1 MSFDPAALLKFIDAN
16 KLAALVETM
25 MLAAGAD
32 GEISDDERAQL
43 ARSVQ
48 EIAQRTHHAEAH
60 SADWFGPQGA
70 LSADRLTRLMDDA
83 LERIVMEGRKHR
95 IGVVKQILGDVDAR
109 KAALGLAIRVT
120 AADGI
125 VRTTERELIFD
136 LAEGLELDPDD
147 AANLVREITR
157 RG

>member
-48 EIAQRTHHAEAH
+48 DIAQRTHHAEALT
-60 SADWFGPQGA
+60 ADK
-70 LSADRLTRLMDDA
+70 LTRLMDDA

-95 IGVVKQILGDVDAR
+95 IGVVKQILGDKDSR
-109 KAALGLAIRVT
+109 KAALGLAVRVT

-136 LAEGLELDPDD
+136 LAEGLELDPDE

-157 RG
+157 RS

>member
-48 EIAQRTHHAEAH
+48 DIAQRTHHAEALT
-60 SADWFGPQGA
+60 ADK
-70 LSADRLTRLMDDA
+70 LTRLMDDA

-95 IGVVKQILGDVDAR
+95 IGVVKQILGDIDSR
-109 KAALGLAIRVT
+109 KAALGLAVRVT

-136 LAEGLELDPDD
+136 LAEGLEVDPDE

-157 RG
+157 RS

>member
-48 EIAQRTHHAEAH
+48 DIAQRTHHAEALT
-60 SADWFGPQGA
+60 ADK
-70 LSADRLTRLMDDA
+70 LTRLMDDA

-95 IGVVKQILGDVDAR
+95 IGVVKQILGDIDSR
-109 KAALGLAIRVT
+109 KAALGLAVRVT

-136 LAEGLELDPDD
+136 LAEGLEVDQDE

-157 RG
+157 RS